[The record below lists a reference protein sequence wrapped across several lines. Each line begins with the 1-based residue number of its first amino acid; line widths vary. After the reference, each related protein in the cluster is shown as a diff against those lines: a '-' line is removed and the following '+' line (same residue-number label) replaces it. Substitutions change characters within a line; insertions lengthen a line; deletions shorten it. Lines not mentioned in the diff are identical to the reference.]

1 MKIVRAAWDM
11 VSFGGPRN
19 LAASWPQRE
28 GLWTHLEATIA
39 VYLVSSWNIDFSFS
53 PYHNLL
59 LCFRRRLRM
68 HYSHRPKLSAK
79 DHTYGRRCMDE
90 VEARFARDPYDVSY
104 AQVFDALDVYEAF
117 VQSIRLAQGGS
128 WDDLMIVTRRMTGQ
142 TVDAGV
148 YTAAV
153 KMFARRLVE
162 QTKCLGQS
170 PLALDTGMTCV
181 LGLIAV
187 FTATY
192 TRTMGESKILN
203 CIRSYS
209 RYVADWVIRAG
220 EIIILEGDPDHN
232 MVLRLDGMYTII
244 RGGFSLVAELEEEGL
259 KDDRIFDLLIRLW
272 LRAGLKK
279 DKKLIEV
286 VSVALSIVDGPLLLS
301 QGDNVLDIASRHND
315 SIMSV
320 MQTAIDHFKRDMRW
334 FQTLA
339 TTFSLPTV
347 SVNFSTMHG
356 HLLFLAILVSGVSW
370 DGPRNRSGEIDIQQ
384 IFRRGRGPEGR
395 SARRRRDYQARSTKR
410 PRRYVSNGSPYGSS
424 LEGILSREEQFAMG
438 PDGSAYDAGHGCG
451 SSQNHNQSVA
461 CLQDARGGS
470 TSCRHEASHRHARI
484 VDGYSFGREADE
496 EALAHQ
502 EGRGER
508 QARQGDARE
517 RTQTILVPFH

>member
-1 MKIVRAAWDM
+1 
-11 VSFGGPRN
+11 
-19 LAASWPQRE
+19 
-28 GLWTHLEATIA
+28 
-39 VYLVSSWNIDFSFS
+39 
-53 PYHNLL
+53 
-59 LCFRRRLRM
+59 
-68 HYSHRPKLSAK
+68 
-79 DHTYGRRCMDE
+79 
-90 VEARFARDPYDVSY
+90 
-104 AQVFDALDVYEAF
+104 
-117 VQSIRLAQGGS
+117 
-128 WDDLMIVTRRMTGQ
+128 MIVTRRMTGQ

-370 DGPRNRSGEIDIQQ
+370 DGPRNRSGEIFNRFFVEVEGLKVVLRAVAVI
-384 IFRRGRGPEGR
+384 IKHVRRSGPEDTSRTEVLMEVVSRAFCLVKNSLQWGQTAAPMMQAMAAGLLKTIIKVSPVFKMLEEEAQAAVMRLLIDMLVSWTDIHSVAKQMKRLSPIKKAVESGR
-395 SARRRRDYQARSTKR
+395 LVKVMRESGLKPFWSHFIDTLRARDAFYRRTQSLQNHQVVRCHNVST
-410 PRRYVSNGSPYGSS
+410 
-424 LEGILSREEQFAMG
+424 F
-438 PDGSAYDAGHGCG
+438 GSAFHVHAPII
-451 SSQNHNQSVA
+451 A
-461 CLQDARGGS
+461 FPAR
-470 TSCRHEASHRHARI
+470 
-484 VDGYSFGREADE
+484 
-496 EALAHQ
+496 L
-502 EGRGER
+502 
-508 QARQGDARE
+508 
-517 RTQTILVPFH
+517 